1 MRMWKAFATKAEQK
15 AFEAEKSAKNQD
27 FRVCMRMTAKQLEK
41 DLCGTVNL
49 DGYNFVTVYT
59 TDARR

>member
-1 MRMWKAFATKAEQK
+1 MRMWKAFVTKEERK
-15 AFEAEKSAKNQD
+15 AFETEEAAKNQD

-41 DLCGTVNL
+41 DLCGTVKL